1 MDTNSNKVA
10 TMVAGELHVNCS
22 CCPTPQSLLAHPGLD
37 ATQLF
42 CPNTH
47 LTYLDRGDGLFEQDG
62 GHLPLQPQARLP
74 VVDAELVRAQLAE
87 PDVLSDR
94 PRKTDAKTRIMLE
107 RATFAGRR

>member
-10 TMVAGELHVNCS
+10 TMVAGELHVSCS
-22 CCPTPQSLLAHPGLD
+22 CCPAPQSLLAHPSLD
-37 ATQLF
+37 ATRLF

-62 GHLPLQPQARLP
+62 SHLPLQPQAHLP
-74 VVDAELVRAQLAE
+74 VVEAQLAE

-94 PRKTDAKTRIMLE
+94 PRKTEAKTRIMLE
-107 RATFAGRR
+107 RATFA